1 MPDGEPSNTY
11 ADLAKAAAA
20 IVTLVERIK
29 QLLATG
35 QVRDREAMA
44 LLLDGMTAQ
53 AALTEKV
60 VDLLEKR
67 SSSDDRAIEFAKAQV
82 QLMQRHTSLI
92 DALQERI
99 EKLEPPSSQPPSG
112 QSNN

>member
-1 MPDGEPSNTY
+1 MPDGEHSNTY

-29 QLLATG
+29 QLLSTG
-35 QVRDREAMA
+35 HVRDREAIA

-92 DALQERI
+92 DGLEERI
-99 EKLEPPSSQPPSG
+99 KKLEAQSQPPVG
-112 QSNN
+112 PSNN

>member
-1 MPDGEPSNTY
+1 MADGEHPNTY

-29 QLLATG
+29 QLLSAG
-35 QVRDREAMA
+35 QVREREAIT

-53 AALTEKV
+53 AALTEKL

-67 SSSDDRAIEFAKAQV
+67 SNSDDRAIEFAKAQV

-92 DALQERI
+92 DGLQERI
-99 EKLEPPSSQPPSG
+99 KKLEPPPSQPPAT